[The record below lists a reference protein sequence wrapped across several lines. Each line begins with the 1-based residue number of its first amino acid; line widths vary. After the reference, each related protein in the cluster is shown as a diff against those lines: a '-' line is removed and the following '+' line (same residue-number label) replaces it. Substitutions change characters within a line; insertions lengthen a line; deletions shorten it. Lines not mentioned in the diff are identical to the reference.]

1 MVDWARRRRWLLGAA
16 GSGLVALGAGG
27 CALKGDAN
35 ISLVQG
41 KVLFIKHCAACHTLA
56 RAGTKAEIGPNLD
69 DAFAESIA
77 AGLGRNEIHGIVESQ
92 VLYPATGSLM
102 PKLPLTTRQAAD
114 IAQYV
119 EYAAAR
125 PGQDSGLLA
134 SAGSSGFG
142 PPAVEKNGKLAF
154 SANPSGQLAYTVNKA
169 TATAGNVTISMANM
183 SGVPHNLAIQVGT
196 GATGAL
202 VGNTPISTSGTH
214 TITVDLKPGTYTFF
228 CQYPGHRAAGMS
240 GTLTVK

>member
-92 VLYPATGSLM
+92 VLYPASGSVM

-114 IAQYV
+114 IAEYV
-119 EYAAAR
+119 QYAAAR
-125 PGQDSGLLA
+125 PGKDGGLLA

-154 SANPSGQLAYTVNKA
+154 AANPTGALAYTVNKA
-169 TATAGNVTISMANM
+169 TAAAGPVTISMTNK
-183 SGVPHNLAIQVGT
+183 SGVTHNVAIQVGT
-196 GATGAL
+196 GPTGTI
-202 VGNTPISTSGTH
+202 VGKTPLTSSGTD
-214 TITVDLKPGTYTFF
+214 TIKVVLRPGTYTFF
-228 CQYPGHRAAGMS
+228 CQAPGHRAAGMF